1 MNSSKEFR
9 INEFLSLKLEEGKTN
24 IYINGNLFRT
34 CVSLILNIPIDEV
47 ENFDETKSIDE
58 AAEKM
63 GWSEEKQFAKYN
75 KYGYMLSPEEEFLGH
90 CSNLQVWYE
99 HKYDTRLLHYS
110 LSFSLL
116 SELSHYDPV
125 AKSVFK
131 EELAKRYESGC
142 KSVVNFL
149 ATEFDISVYLT
160 QEEILHIELVP
171 EEAEILLNVES
182 LIGDNYRFIST
193 RVRIE
198 SPRDFVI
205 KNKHV
210 ITICMNYCMNYSN
223 MDKFPEILDKLSGL
237 KYLESLLINR
247 NELDCLPKSITNF
260 ENLIYLDLSRNA
272 FKHIPPILKTMKSVQ
287 FIDLSKNKIPDNDD
301 VVFFK
306 NTSGRK
312 HGYGQNG
319 HEPRTIIRLAPQ
331 KLAIYIS
338 AITRMYRIL
347 ESIKS
352 CNLQYL
358 TEFVVI
364 SRTPPE
370 EIFKELQRYHKAKKE
385 EKVRDLVYNDCIVS
399 LK

>member
-1 MNSSKEFR
+1 MTMNSSKEFH
-9 INEFLSLKLEEGKTN
+9 INEYLFLKLEEGKTN
-24 IYINGNLFRT
+24 IYVNGNLFRT
-34 CVSLILNIPIDEV
+34 CVSLILNIPTDKV
-47 ENFDETKSIDE
+47 EDFDEAKSIDE
-58 AAEKM
+58 AAEKI
-63 GWSEEKQFAKYN
+63 GWSEEKQFERYN
-75 KYGYMLSPEEEFLGH
+75 EYGYMLSPEEEFLGH

-99 HKYDTRLLHYS
+99 HRYDTRLLHYS

-116 SELSHYDPV
+116 SVLSHYDPV

-142 KSVVNFL
+142 ESVVNFL
-149 ATEFDISVYLT
+149 ATEFDISVYLS

-171 EEAEILLNVES
+171 EEAEILLEVES
-182 LIGDNYRFIST
+182 LIGGNYRFIST

-210 ITICMNYCMNYSN
+210 ISICMNYCMNSSN
-223 MDKFPEILDKLSGL
+223 MDKYPEIIDKLSGL

-247 NELDCLPKSITNF
+247 NEIDYLPKSMTNLV
-260 ENLIYLDLSRNA
+260 NLIYLDLSRNA
-272 FKHIPPILKTMKSVQ
+272 FTHIPSILKTMKSLQ
-287 FIDLSKNKIPDNDD
+287 FVDLSNNKILDNDD

-306 NTSGRK
+306 NTYIQQS
-312 HGYGQNG
+312 
-319 HEPRTIIRLAPQ
+319 PQ
-331 KLAIYIS
+331 TLLLSKR

-347 ESIKS
+347 EGIKS

-358 TEFVVI
+358 TEFVINFYRTDV
-364 SRTPPE
+364 TPPE
-370 EIFKELQRYHKAKKE
+370 EIFKKLLRYHRTNIEKKKGTE
-385 EKVRDLVYNDCIVS
+385 LVHNDGIVS